1 MNKLSKRLAVISSFI
16 EDNSKVIDI
25 GCDHGLLSIYLVN
38 KYKNIRV
45 IASDINKNA
54 LDTAINN
61 IKKEG
66 LDSRIET
73 RLGNGLDVVSSD
85 EIDTIVIAGMG
96 ANTIVGILKYAPDKL
111 VNVNNII
118 IQSNTDLYFLRKNIT
133 SLGYYIED
141 EILVEDKN
149 IIYTVIKFNKGKRR
163 YNYKELY
170 LGPVLT
176 TKNNDL
182 FEKKCN
188 KELTTLKLILK
199 NINSGH
205 YLYRLKIKRNIKIL
219 EDVLKH

>member
-1 MNKLSKRLAVISSFI
+1 MYCAIAVDWICAKSANLWQEDFSKWK
-16 EDNSKVIDI
+16 D
-25 GCDHGLLSIYLVN
+25 Y
-38 KYKNIRV
+38 
-45 IASDINKNA
+45 
-54 LDTAINN
+54 
-61 IKKEG
+61 
-66 LDSRIET
+66 
-73 RLGNGLDVVSSD
+73 
-85 EIDTIVIAGMG
+85 
-96 ANTIVGILKYAPDKL
+96 
-111 VNVNNII
+111 II
-118 IQSNTDLYFLRKNIT
+118 IKSNTYLYFLRKNIN

-176 TKNNDL
+176 TKNDDL
-182 FEKKCN
+182 FKKKCN